1 MLSRK
6 QPAAQAVWGQAG
18 HGFTG
23 GRSLDYKAGVASNR
37 QAATRRAIPLSL
49 PKTAYILLWYPLPSE
64 TFIFR
69 EVENAKAAGMPFVV
83 HALYG
88 EVDRNLS
95 PQMRQVSPTVSR
107 LGAAAI
113 PIILADMAW
122 WAIKRPVQTAR
133 ILGTIPWRRWSC
145 LEVAGENVW
154 AMCAGFTLAR
164 RFLEQGIE
172 HIHAGWANGPA
183 TAAWV
188 ASTLSGIP
196 FSFSARAGDIYP
208 PDGALPEK
216 MEAATAIHTNNKA
229 NIAYL
234 SGLLPEAAGKIRQIY
249 NSLTLSGKTASPVHM
264 EPPYRL
270 LAVGRFCRTKGFDV
284 LIDACAL
291 LSRRGF
297 PYQLTLVGAGMPWP
311 TAVIRRRVR
320 IHGLRARVF
329 FPGFVSHDR
338 MGELYNASDIFVMP
352 SVIHPSGD
360 RDGIPNVIMEALA
373 HRLPVAATDVCGI
386 PEVIEDGVTGRLVP
400 QRDPA
405 ALADAIMD
413 LAGDRARALAM
424 AEAGRDR
431 VAAMFDPETNT
442 RAILDFFA
450 AMPGR
455 RGGRS

>member
-1 MLSRK
+1 M
-6 QPAAQAVWGQAG
+6 
-18 HGFTG
+18 
-23 GRSLDYKAGVASNR
+23 
-37 QAATRRAIPLSL
+37 SL

-69 EVENAKAAGMPFVV
+69 EVENAKAAGLPFRVY
-83 HALYG
+83 ALYG
-88 EVDRNLS
+88 EAAKNLS
-95 PQMRQVSPTVSR
+95 PQMRHVAPTVTR
-107 LGAAAI
+107 LGLAAA
-113 PIILADMAW
+113 PRILVDMAW
-122 WAIKRPVQTAR
+122 WAIRRPVETAR
-133 ILGTIPWRRWSC
+133 ILAGIPFRRWSC

-164 RFLEQGIE
+164 KFLADGIG

-188 ASTLSGIP
+188 ASRLSGIP

-208 PDGALPEK
+208 QDGALPEK
-216 MEAATAIHTNNKA
+216 MRAAAAIHTNNKA

-234 SGLLPEAAGKIRQIY
+234 SDMAPEAAGRIRQIY
-249 NSLTLSGKTASPVHM
+249 NSLTLTGKSRSPVHM

-284 LIDACAL
+284 LIDACAI

-329 FPGFVSHDR
+329 LPGFVSHDR
-338 MGELYNASDIFVMP
+338 MSELYAGSDIFVMP
-352 SVIHPSGD
+352 SVVHPSGD

-373 HRLPVAATDVCGI
+373 HGIPVVATDVCGI
-386 PEVIEDGVTGRLVP
+386 PEVVEDGVTGRLVR
-400 QRDPA
+400 QRDPE

-413 LAGDRARALAM
+413 LAANRDRAVALA
-424 AEAGRDR
+424 AAGQAR

-442 RAILDFFA
+442 RSILDFFA
-450 AMPGR
+450 EATARGR
-455 RGGRS
+455 R

>member
-1 MLSRK
+1 
-6 QPAAQAVWGQAG
+6 
-18 HGFTG
+18 
-23 GRSLDYKAGVASNR
+23 
-37 QAATRRAIPLSL
+37 LSL

-69 EVENAKAAGMPFVV
+69 EVENAKAAGMPFYV

-88 EVDRNLS
+88 AVDRNLS
-95 PQMRQVSPTVSR
+95 AQMRQVAPTVSR
-107 LGAAAI
+107 LGLAKVPA
-113 PIILADMAW
+113 ILADMAW
-122 WAIKRPVQTAR
+122 WALRRPVATAR
-133 ILGTIPWRRWSC
+133 ILGTVPWRRWSC
-145 LEVAGENVW
+145 LEVAGENLF

-164 RFLEQGIE
+164 RFLEKGIG

-188 ASTLSGIP
+188 AGALSGIP

-208 PDGALPEK
+208 PDGALAEK
-216 MEAATAIHTNNKA
+216 MRAAVAIHTNNKA
-229 NIAYL
+229 NIGYL
-234 SGLLPEAAGKIRQIY
+234 SGLVPEAAGKIRQIY
-249 NSLTLSGKTASPVHM
+249 NSLTLSGKTESPVHM

-284 LIDACAL
+284 LLDACAI

-297 PYQLTLVGAGMPWP
+297 PFQLTLVGAGMPWP

-329 FPGFVSHDR
+329 LPGFVSHDR
-338 MGELYNASDIFVMP
+338 MGELYAASDIFVMP
-352 SVIHPSGD
+352 SVVHASGD

-373 HRLPVAATDVCGI
+373 HRLPVVATDVSGI
-386 PEVIEDGVTGRLVP
+386 PEVVEDGVTGRLVP
-400 QRDPA
+400 QRNPE
-405 ALADAIMD
+405 ALADAIM
-413 LAGDRARALAM
+413 ALA
-424 AEAGRDR
+424 ADRGKALALAAAGRDR

-450 AMPGR
+450 SMPGGR
-455 RGGRS
+455 QGRS